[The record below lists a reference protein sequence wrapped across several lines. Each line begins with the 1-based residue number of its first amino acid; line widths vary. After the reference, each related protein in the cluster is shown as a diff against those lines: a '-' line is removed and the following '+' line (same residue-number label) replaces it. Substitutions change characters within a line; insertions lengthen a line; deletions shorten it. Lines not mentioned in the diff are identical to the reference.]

1 MCRLVSSLCPLR
13 CISSRPDWVAR
24 RPGSRP
30 LGATMAVA
38 DDDTWRGSLSGGC
51 VEGIVLDM
59 PRTVLAGGPRPR

>member
-1 MCRLVSSLCPLR
+1 M
-13 CISSRPDWVAR
+13 AR